1 MKKKQLAFLLTL
13 LIASGVAA
21 QSRKAV
27 FLLDTSYLPPVYYE
41 SFKSDLPIYN
51 GRLFESYPPSMIGT
65 PFLDDSKWHNGAV
78 CFDSVWYKNLN
89 LRYDANAET
98 LIIEDKQMLPVIIS
112 NQKVAAFYLENRKFV
127 KLGTDIDKALV
138 NGFYEILN
146 EAKLP
151 VLILR
156 KKYIRETIN
165 QQESKVDREFIWISK
180 FYIYKDQRFL
190 QVHSQKDLYTILG
203 VRRAVVARALRK
215 AHIKFK
221 TNAEEA
227 ILAAAQLYNP

>member
-1 MKKKQLAFLLTL
+1 M
-13 LIASGVAA
+13 IASGVAA

-156 KKYIRETIN
+156 KNTSGKRL
-165 QQESKVDREFIWISK
+165 ISK
-180 FYIYKDQRFL
+180 NQKLTGNLFGSVNFISIKTSAFYRCI
-190 QVHSQKDLYTILG
+190 
-203 VRRAVVARALRK
+203 RK
-215 AHIKFK
+215 KICIRSW
-221 TNAEEA
+221 E
-227 ILAAAQLYNP
+227 